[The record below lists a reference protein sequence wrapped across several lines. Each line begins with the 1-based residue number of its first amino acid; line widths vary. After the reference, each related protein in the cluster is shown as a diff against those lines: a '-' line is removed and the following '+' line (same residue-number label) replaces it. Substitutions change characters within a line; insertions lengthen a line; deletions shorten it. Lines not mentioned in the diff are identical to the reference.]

1 MAYLGVGYSL
11 VVLFEGFYAWL
22 TSLSFESLLIVAA
35 SRSLHVILNCFSLLV
50 EIINFSLIFLPKF
63 DGSYCTNLL
72 DHFTELLKRTF
83 VNYPHLQ
90 FIPSFD

>member
-35 SRSLHVILNCFSLLV
+35 SRSLHVILNYFSLLSYKFFFD
-50 EIINFSLIFLPKF
+50 FSTQIWWI
-63 DGSYCTNLL
+63 LL
-72 DHFTELLKRTF
+72 H
-83 VNYPHLQ
+83 
-90 FIPSFD
+90 